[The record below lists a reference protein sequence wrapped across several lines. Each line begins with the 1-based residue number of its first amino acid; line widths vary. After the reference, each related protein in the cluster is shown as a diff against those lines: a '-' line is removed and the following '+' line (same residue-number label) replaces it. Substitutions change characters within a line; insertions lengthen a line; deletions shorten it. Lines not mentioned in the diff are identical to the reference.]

1 MSLYSDLRNKNNTAQ
16 PEEEVLPQETLVSR
30 EQRRQVEEPD
40 IERRLAELKSTEVQQ
55 AVITNNAD
63 AREILIDTLTND
75 DTFKDKVTYGDREM
89 AEAVLQDMVGM
100 GMIPEILRIHPHTT
114 DINFNGTFLTVDT
127 GDPRKGKIRY
137 ARINDPML
145 EKNNSMRDLP
155 IITNDYILSILNKFA
170 VKEDAGFSRSN
181 PLLNGFSGDIR
192 VSGNNENTSSVGV
205 TMSLRISHPRLELNG
220 SNWTSYAPLSV
231 RDLLFASVTA
241 KQNLVISGSTG
252 TGKTTLLKYLVDP
265 VPSTDRI
272 IMIEDVAE
280 TQLKTLFPYKDIMSW
295 LTSIHHNYETGHDS
309 GVRIIDLVQQA
320 LRNYP
325 TWILV
330 SETRGAEA
338 YELYQAML
346 TGHSIMTTVH
356 AVSNQAMPS
365 RFKNMMKMEYD
376 LDDKEIE
383 EDLLTY
389 MSLGVHV
396 IRKNYP
402 NGQTLRYP
410 DEIVYLDVNHPDGQH
425 VLFKQ
430 KIEQDGDQMVRMY
443 QQFEIPAE
451 LRESLLFE
459 NNWKDKDLDELWVPT
474 IGEIKE
480 VLN

>member
-1 MSLYSDLRNKNNTAQ
+1 
-16 PEEEVLPQETLVSR
+16 
-30 EQRRQVEEPD
+30 
-40 IERRLAELKSTEVQQ
+40 VQQ